1 MKSILGIGNALTDIL
16 AILPDDEILKKYKLP
31 VGSMQHVDA
40 ETGNKIWEDLRDR
53 GIKYVAGGS
62 AANTISAAAIFG
74 MKSGFIGKV
83 GKDDIGSLFKSDQ
96 VQDGINSMLLRGKAP
111 SGRSIVVINKNTSER
126 TFATYLGAALELDRD
141 DLNPESFNGYDILHL
156 EGYLVQNQRLFR
168 RAVEIGKEKGMTISV
183 DLASYNVV
191 ESNLAF
197 LNDIVDN
204 YVDIVFANENE
215 AEAFT
220 GKEPVAALYDIA
232 SKCKVAVVKLGK
244 DGSLVRSEGKTY
256 KIEPFPTNAVDA
268 TGAGDMYAAGFL
280 YAYSEDMPLDV
291 CGRVGSLISSKVVEV
306 IGSKIDIPRWKE
318 AKTRIR
324 QMMNIPE

>member
-96 VQDGINSMLLRGKAP
+96 VQDGISSMLLRGKAP

-126 TFATYLGAALELDRD
+126 TFATYLGAALELDSE
-141 DLNPESFNGYDILHL
+141 DLDPDNFNGYDILHL

-168 RAVEIGKEKGMTISV
+168 RAVEIGKSKGMTISV

-244 DGSLVRSEGKTY
+244 DGSFVRSEGKTY
-256 KIEPFPTNAVDA
+256 RIEPFKTNAIDA

-318 AKTRIR
+318 AKSRIR

>member
-1 MKSILGIGNALTDIL
+1 MKSLLGIGNALTDIL
-16 AILPDDEILKKYKLP
+16 AILPDDEILKKYRLP

-74 MKSGFIGKV
+74 MKTGFIGKV

-111 SGRSIVVINKNTSER
+111 SGRSIVMINKNTSER
-126 TFATYLGAALELDRD
+126 TFATYLGAALELDCD
-141 DLNPESFNGYDILHL
+141 DLNPDNFDGYDILHL

-168 RAVEIGKEKGMTISV
+168 RAAEIGKEKGMTISV

-191 ESNLAF
+191 ESNLTF
-197 LNDIVDN
+197 LNDIVEN

-215 AEAFT
+215 ALAFT
-220 GKEPVAALYDIA
+220 GKEPLAALYDIA
-232 SKCKVAVVKLGK
+232 SKSRVAVVKLGSE
-244 DGSLVRSEGKTY
+244 GSLVRSGDTTY
-256 KIEPFPTNAVDA
+256 RIDPFTTEAIDA

-280 YAYSEDMPLDV
+280 YAYSEGMPLDV

-324 QMMNIPE
+324 QMMNIAE

>member
-16 AILPDDEILKKYKLP
+16 AILPDDEILKKYRLP

-74 MKSGFIGKV
+74 MKTGFIGKV

-96 VQDGINSMLLRGKAP
+96 VQDGISSMLLRGKSN
-111 SGRSIVVINKNTSER
+111 SGRSMVMINRNTSER

-141 DLNPESFNGYDILHL
+141 DLDPDKFNGYDILHL
-156 EGYLVQNQRLFR
+156 EGYLVQNQDLVR
-168 RAVEIGKEKGMTISV
+168 RAVEIGREKDMTISL

-191 ESNLAF
+191 ESNITF
-197 LNDIVDN
+197 LNDIVEN
-204 YVDIVFANENE
+204 YVDIVFANESE
-215 AEAFT
+215 AMAFT
-220 GKEPVAALYDIA
+220 GKEPLAALYDIA
-232 SKCKVAVVKLGK
+232 SKCKVAIVKLGK
-244 DGSLVRSEGKTY
+244 DGSLVRSGDTTCHIDPYPAER
-256 KIEPFPTNAVDA
+256 VDC

-280 YAYSEDMPLDV
+280 YAYSEGMPLDV
-291 CGRVGSLISSKVVEV
+291 CGKVASLISSKVVEV
-306 IGSKIDIPRWKE
+306 VGSKLDIPRWKE
-318 AKTRIR
+318 AKARIR
-324 QMMNIPE
+324 EMMNISE